1 MVVCFVK
8 LTRFQSIK
16 NTRSIILPQD
26 ILELGCRRLPLRWS
40 APPAG
45 RGLAPKSTGRTRWL
59 EAPAPP
65 IDEGGSTP
73 CNPLRR
79 SSPFPTLSSPKSR
92 DRVGPLVR
100 TSLRSTH
107 RTARDATPVAWGLP
121 DQPGSKRA
129 SRRAPMALRSA
140 RLAAADYGNGRR
152 RCPKHLQFV
161 KLIG

>member
-1 MVVCFVK
+1 MEAKAVGAVAA
-8 LTRFQSIK
+8 SHY
-16 NTRSIILPQD
+16 
-26 ILELGCRRLPLRWS
+26 GGRRL
-40 APPAG
+40 AG

-79 SSPFPTLSSPKSR
+79 SGPFPTLSSPKSR
-92 DRVGPLVR
+92 DCVGPLMR

-121 DQPGSKRA
+121 VQPGSKRA
-129 SRRAPMALRSA
+129 SRRAPMALRTA
-140 RLAAADYGNGRR
+140 RLAAADHRNGRR
-152 RCPKHLQFV
+152 RCPQAPPVRQANRLAYLSRASRRKPYIPAV
-161 KLIG
+161 NA

>member
-1 MVVCFVK
+1 MEAKAVGAVAA
-8 LTRFQSIK
+8 SHY
-16 NTRSIILPQD
+16 
-26 ILELGCRRLPLRWS
+26 GGRRL
-40 APPAG
+40 AG

-121 DQPGSKRA
+121 VQPGSKRA
-129 SRRAPMALRSA
+129 SRRAPMALRTA
-140 RLAAADYGNGRR
+140 RLAAADHRNGRR
-152 RCPKHLQFV
+152 RCPQAPPVRQANRLAYLSRASRRKPYIPAV
-161 KLIG
+161 NA

>member
-100 TSLRSTH
+100 TSLRSTL
-107 RTARDATPVAWGLP
+107 RTPVSSGKPQATGVASRAAPTSSATPRSLY
-121 DQPGSKRA
+121 
-129 SRRAPMALRSA
+129 APSFVMRGAGAPNYRDSPCL
-140 RLAAADYGNGRR
+140 
-152 RCPKHLQFV
+152 LQ
-161 KLIG
+161 